1 MDIRNMLLFGLTLDN
16 FQCVS
21 TVFDLTVNQIS
32 NATYVED
39 RDMIEGM
46 AGPYQSF
53 QICWVFFQCG
63 EVADYQW

>member
-21 TVFDLTVNQIS
+21 TVFDSTVNQIS

-39 RDMIEGM
+39 QDKIEGM

-63 EVADYQW
+63 EGADYQW